1 MHENVRM
8 CVNQKVLTCVF
19 NTLSLA
25 RSLASSHNA
34 TNPDEFFDLLKSCT
48 CTTFDIVTGESSA
61 VTTEYELLEVLA
73 ILPIGKDC
81 TTAKIV
87 SRM

>member
-8 CVNQKVLTCVF
+8 RVNQKVLTCVF

-34 TNPDEFFDLLKSCT
+34 NNPDEFFDLLKSCT
-48 CTTFDIVTGESSA
+48 RTTFDKITGESSVVA
-61 VTTEYELLEVLA
+61 TEYELLEVLT
-73 ILPIGKDC
+73 ILLIGKDC
-81 TTAKIV
+81 TISKII